1 MTSMKTKNDPLNA
14 HACASQG
21 DALQIGRT
29 KSSAVYIKD
38 PAVSQ
43 KHARLE
49 WTGSKYTITDLGSS
63 NGTTVNEKE
72 IDENDPVEIRDG
84 DVIVVGTDT
93 TVKVFVAAAADQT
106 KAEPETAPPLWSA

>member
-1 MTSMKTKNDPLNA
+1 MVKRSGSSPLVSPALSRLDSCPTRAETDPMTSMKTKNDPLNA

-63 NGTTVNEKE
+63 INL
-72 IDENDPVEIRDG
+72 DG
-84 DVIVVGTDT
+84 EMATRAQVVYISWFIASTMD
-93 TVKVFVAAAADQT
+93 D
-106 KAEPETAPPLWSA
+106 L